1 MNALDA
7 LEIVQAAIWTVIVAS
22 APAVVAAMVVGIVIA
37 LLQALTQIQEM
48 TLTFIPK
55 ILVILF
61 VSFMTDRMKN
71 PELFETSRHALNF
84 NFGGINNQRSGVPNN
99 DERALK
105 QYDLLSASGF
115 AKFTDDA
122 SSPTVAS
129 HTVAFAIGFFR

>member
-61 VSFMTDRMKN
+61 VSFLTA
-71 PELFETSRHALNF
+71 PFVGSVIYSFSETVYSR
-84 NFGGINNQRSGVPNN
+84 I
-99 DERALK
+99 ET
-105 QYDLLSASGF
+105 GF
-115 AKFTDDA
+115 
-122 SSPTVAS
+122 
-129 HTVAFAIGFFR
+129 